1 MYFYYN
7 TKILLVKWGD
17 TKINCKIS
25 AIIVELRIG
34 KVGIS
39 MEIGRRLSELRKKNG
54 YTQKQ
59 LADALNLSQQI
70 VSNIERNTTAPDVE
84 FLHGAADLYKISLD
98 ELIGRKTLITEESS
112 YEQQILNVVETMD
125 DTKKELS
132 LRLLNE
138 VAQQRGDKD
147 GK

>member
-1 MYFYYN
+1 MLVKSRN
-7 TKILLVKWGD
+7 TKFHCEKR
-17 TKINCKIS
+17 S
-25 AIIVELRIG
+25 IIVQLRIG

-39 MEIGRRLSELRKKNG
+39 MKIGSRLSELRKKNG

-59 LADALNLSQQI
+59 LAEALNLSQQR

-98 ELIGRKTLITEESS
+98 ELIGREKLITEESS
-112 YEQQILNVVETMD
+112 YEQQILNVVGKMD

-138 VAQQRGDKD
+138 VAQQRGDKN

>member
-1 MYFYYN
+1 MTWKEKVN
-7 TKILLVKWGD
+7 
-17 TKINCKIS
+17 
-25 AIIVELRIG
+25 RIMNERN
-34 KVGIS
+34 I
-39 MEIGRRLSELRKKNG
+39 
-54 YTQKQ
+54 TQKQ

-98 ELIGRKTLITEESS
+98 ELVGRKTLITEESS

-147 GK
+147 GE

>member
-1 MYFYYN
+1 
-7 TKILLVKWGD
+7 
-17 TKINCKIS
+17 
-25 AIIVELRIG
+25 
-34 KVGIS
+34 

-84 FLHGAADLYKISLD
+84 FLHCAADLYKISLD
-98 ELIGRKTLITEESS
+98 ELIGRKTLITEENS

>member
-1 MYFYYN
+1 MLVKWYN
-7 TKILLVKWGD
+7 TKFI
-17 TKINCKIS
+17 CKNGLF
-25 AIIVELRIG
+25 IVQLKIG

-98 ELIGRKTLITEESS
+98 ELVGRKTLITEESS

-147 GK
+147 GE

>member
-1 MYFYYN
+1 M
-7 TKILLVKWGD
+7 
-17 TKINCKIS
+17 
-25 AIIVELRIG
+25 IIVQLIVR

-39 MEIGRRLSELRKKNG
+39 MEIGSRLSELRKKHG

-59 LADALNLSQQI
+59 LAEALNLSQQR

-84 FLHGAADLYKISLD
+84 FLHGVADLYKISLD
-98 ELIGRKTLITEESS
+98 ELIGRRTLITGESS

-138 VAQQRGDKD
+138 VAQ
-147 GK
+147 

>member
-1 MYFYYN
+1 
-7 TKILLVKWGD
+7 
-17 TKINCKIS
+17 
-25 AIIVELRIG
+25 
-34 KVGIS
+34 
-39 MEIGRRLSELRKKNG
+39 MEIGYRLSELRRKNG

-70 VSNIERNTTAPDVE
+70 VSNIERNTTTPDVE
-84 FLHGAADLYKISLD
+84 FLHGVADLYKISLD
-98 ELIGRKTLITEESS
+98 ELVGRKTLITEESS
-112 YEQQILNVVETMD
+112 YEQQILSVVETMD

-147 GK
+147 GE

>member
-1 MYFYYN
+1 MLVKWYN
-7 TKILLVKWGD
+7 TKFI
-17 TKINCKIS
+17 CKNGL
-25 AIIVELRIG
+25 IIVQLRIG

-98 ELIGRKTLITEESS
+98 ELVGRKTLITEESS

-147 GK
+147 GE

>member
-1 MYFYYN
+1 
-7 TKILLVKWGD
+7 
-17 TKINCKIS
+17 
-25 AIIVELRIG
+25 
-34 KVGIS
+34 

-98 ELIGRKTLITEESS
+98 ELVGRKTLITEENS
-112 YEQQILNVVETMD
+112 YEQRILNVVETMD
-125 DTKKELS
+125 NAKKELS

-147 GK
+147 GE